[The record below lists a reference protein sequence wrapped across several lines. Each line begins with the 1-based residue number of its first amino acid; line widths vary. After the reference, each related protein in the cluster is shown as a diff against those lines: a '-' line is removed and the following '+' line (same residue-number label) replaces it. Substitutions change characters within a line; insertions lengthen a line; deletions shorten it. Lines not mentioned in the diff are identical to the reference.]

1 MTARS
6 KKIENVL
13 RLDASSR
20 CDYFVRKVADFEVVW
35 GLFDTGWATASTG
48 ATMAVPF
55 WPEEGF
61 AALCATAEWHG
72 FRPKAIVLEEFLA
85 RWLPGMEK
93 DRRICLVFSTP
104 TDRGSLLRP
113 NDLDNL
119 IQQELQQ
126 YE

>member
-1 MTARS
+1 MTAHS
-6 KKIENVL
+6 TKIENVL

-48 ATMAVPF
+48 ATTAVPF
-55 WPEEGF
+55 WPEAEF
-61 AALCATAEWHG
+61 AALCATAEWQG
-72 FRPKAIVLEEFLA
+72 FRPKPIALEEFLA

-93 DRRICLVFSTP
+93 DQRICLVFSTP

-119 IQQELQQ
+119 IRQELQQ